1 MPAQEMPLIQKLIV
15 VPEFLIDSLLLGG
28 NNVFPDLSYKDSR
41 FCWWLQ
47 YSQVARWYRFSN
59 FESFSLAGAFQGGRI
74 NCGYSIVICID
85 SSS

>member
-41 FCWWLQ
+41 F
-47 YSQVARWYRFSN
+47 
-59 FESFSLAGAFQGGRI
+59 
-74 NCGYSIVICID
+74 
-85 SSS
+85 